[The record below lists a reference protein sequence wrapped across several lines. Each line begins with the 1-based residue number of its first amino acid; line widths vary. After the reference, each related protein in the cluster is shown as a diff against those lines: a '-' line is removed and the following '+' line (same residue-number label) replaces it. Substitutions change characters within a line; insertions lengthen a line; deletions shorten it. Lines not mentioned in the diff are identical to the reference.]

1 MNNDIKRP
9 QGMSQLDYL
18 WTHFGGYEIKDSSD
32 SILLTEEAISNLI
45 KESSNRAITKLTYSD
60 NERTLTEK
68 EVMDNFENIINKVT
82 NNLNV
87 KLRG

>member
-1 MNNDIKRP
+1 MKEIKKAGGRLLKNIDVFDLYIPNNDSNEK
-9 QGMSQLDYL
+9 
-18 WTHFGGYEIKDSSD
+18 
-32 SILLTEEAISNLI
+32 SIAF
-45 KESSNRAITKLTYSD
+45 KLTYSD

-87 KLRG
+87 KLRGCNEIK

>member
-1 MNNDIKRP
+1 MTIANNDSNEK
-9 QGMSQLDYL
+9 
-18 WTHFGGYEIKDSSD
+18 
-32 SILLTEEAISNLI
+32 SIAF
-45 KESSNRAITKLTYSD
+45 KLTYSD

-68 EVMDNFENIINKVT
+68 EVMDSFENIINKVT

>member
-1 MNNDIKRP
+1 MKNIKGMLTNNFYSNEK
-9 QGMSQLDYL
+9 
-18 WTHFGGYEIKDSSD
+18 
-32 SILLTEEAISNLI
+32 SIAF
-45 KESSNRAITKLTYSD
+45 KLTYSD

-87 KLRG
+87 AIQVEVIDKTE